1 MLIKDSR
8 FCVQEIKVNFLVYRN
23 IIKTKFSRSRRK
35 KSYKEYGIFFHA
47 MIISVSSF

>member
-35 KSYKEYGIFFHA
+35 NLTKKMEFFS
-47 MIISVSSF
+47 MQ